1 MSMSPCSSAKPFS
14 ASWIEGAISVGAL
27 HGAVLL
33 ARVFHAR
40 DRAGHAHGEVAVG
53 AQALDDVAVLVEV
66 HVGRG
71 GQRRLLAE
79 VEEGLAAVGQLH
91 GHEAAAAEVA
101 RGGVHHRQRI
111 AHGHGRID
119 GVAAALEHVDADL
132 AGQVLRAHDH
142 AVLGRDRRLRRGV
155 GRAGG
160 RQREHRRHGGAQ
172 LGGPLDVLHVESPL
186 WV

>member
-1 MSMSPCSSAKPFS
+1 MSMSPCSSAKPFGQLDRGRD
-14 ASWIEGAISVGAL
+14 EVGAL

-33 ARVFHAR
+33 ACVFHAR
-40 DRAGHAHGEVAVG
+40 DRAGHAHGQVAVG

-111 AHGHGRID
+111 AHGHGRVD
-119 GVAAALEHVDADL
+119 GIAAALEHVDADL

-142 AVLGRDRRLRRGV
+142 AVLGRDRRLRRGIR
-155 GRAGG
+155 RAGG
-160 RQREHRRHGGAQ
+160 QREHRRHGGAQ
-172 LGGPLDVLHVESPL
+172 LGCPLDLLHVKVSS
-186 WV
+186 VVR